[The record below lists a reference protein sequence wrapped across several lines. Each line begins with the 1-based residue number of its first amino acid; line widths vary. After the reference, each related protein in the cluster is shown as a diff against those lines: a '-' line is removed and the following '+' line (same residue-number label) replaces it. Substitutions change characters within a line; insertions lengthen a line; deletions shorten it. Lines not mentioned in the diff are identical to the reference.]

1 MEASS
6 LAKYI
11 LATMLVLS
19 AALAGYEV
27 YLEFNEIEVGARLVQ
42 AWNICF
48 SVLIAMWVMEDSK
61 RFGISRHMGFGLL
74 ALLFWPLVLL
84 YHLPKTRGLDG
95 MVSYIGFCGLFTAP
109 FFLGLTAYSYS

>member
-11 LATMLVLS
+11 LVAIFVLS
-19 AALAGYEV
+19 AALTGYKV
-27 YLEFNEIEVGARLVQ
+27 YLELNEIDVGAQLIQ
-42 AWNICF
+42 AWNFCF
-48 SVLIAMWVMEDSK
+48 AVLVAMWAMEDSK

-84 YHLPKTRGLDG
+84 YHLPKTRGLEG
-95 MVSYIGFCGLFTAP
+95 VVSYVGFWGLYTAP